1 MEFAWT
7 DEIGTRYCSTCEK
20 ARRERRAS
28 EQALHVAVDDEVLLS
43 SATAATFCTPFC
55 PPIPPPPPLFVVVVV
70 LLCFALFPACRC
82 SSGTKV
88 QLTRGCNAAQ
98 LVDTEAGRQTDSQ
111 RHLLLLMLLTMA
123 NSVVVVGREYY
134 STNRRQ
140 SYCHDQVA
148 NKSGTRR

>member
-1 MEFAWT
+1 M
-7 DEIGTRYCSTCEK
+7 
-20 ARRERRAS
+20 
-28 EQALHVAVDDEVLLS
+28 HVAVDDEVLLS

-98 LVDTEAGRQTDSQ
+98 LVDTGRQTVGDSQ
-111 RHLLLLMLLTMA
+111 SETLAADAADNGKLSSGSRQGILL
-123 NSVVVVGREYY
+123 
-134 STNRRQ
+134 
-140 SYCHDQVA
+140 H
-148 NKSGTRR
+148 